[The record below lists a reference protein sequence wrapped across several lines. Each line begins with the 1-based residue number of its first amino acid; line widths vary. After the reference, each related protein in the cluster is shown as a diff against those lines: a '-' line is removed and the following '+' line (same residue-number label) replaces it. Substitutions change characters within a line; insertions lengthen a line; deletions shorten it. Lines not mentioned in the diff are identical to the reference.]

1 MSIDA
6 TPKGRRPNRRST
18 STDGPSDVVLAIDV
32 GADRFEAAL
41 VTAAGVILD
50 RQSTDVIDDRTAE
63 AHFGALSDIAT
74 ELLTAAVEHHD
85 VRVACVGVGSI
96 GRIERGLDTVSP
108 ATIGSWRRFPLRR
121 RLEELT
127 DLSVYGDLD
136 ARALAL
142 AEGWLGAAQG
152 HQNFCTIT
160 VSSSIAGGLVLDDDL
175 VDGAT
180 GFGGQVGHIIV
191 EPGGRR
197 CICGAQGCL
206 DAEASGAAIESITG
220 RPLTEPTYEIMQR
233 TGRFVG
239 QAAATVCN
247 TLDLTVVVV
256 GGTIARNFAATFL
269 HAAQVALEEH
279 AQLPY
284 SRGARITPS
293 RLGDN
298 GQLIGAGAVGWR
310 GLRRSAKARNAKA
323 RAGPQPP
330 NAR

>member
-6 TPKGRRPNRRST
+6 TQDGHDPNRRST
-18 STDGPSDVVLAIDV
+18 GAGGVPDVVLAVDV
-32 GADRFEAAL
+32 GAERFESAL
-41 VTAAGVILD
+41 VTAAGAILD
-50 RQSTDVIDDRTAE
+50 RRSVDVIDERNAE
-63 AHFGALSDIAT
+63 AHFEALSGIVT
-74 ELLTAAVEHHD
+74 ELVMAAAEHHD
-85 VRVACVGVGSI
+85 VGVAGVGVGSI
-96 GRIERGLDTVSP
+96 GRIERGLVTVSP
-108 ATIGSWRRFPLRR
+108 AAIGSWRKFPLKR

-127 DLSVYGDLD
+127 ELNVYGDLD

-152 HQNFCTIT
+152 HQNFCTII

-175 VDGAT
+175 VEGAT
-180 GFGGQVGHIIV
+180 GFGGQVGHVIV

-247 TLDLTVVVV
+247 TLDLTLVVV

-269 HAAQVALEEH
+269 HSAQVALEEYAH
-279 AQLPY
+279 LPY

-298 GQLIGAGAVGWR
+298 GPLIGAGAVGWR
-310 GLRRSAKARNAKA
+310 GLRRAAKAR
-323 RAGPQPP
+323 
-330 NAR
+330 